1 MGEVKKLRALIGGIQ
16 KFSTDDGPGIRTTV
30 FLKGCPLRCRWCHNP
45 ELIAPEQQIIRM
57 PNSCI
62 HCGYCAQHCPQ
73 QAIFVNNDGEI
84 DILRERCSGCL
95 VCVKGC
101 FAGGLRTVGTEMT
114 PEEVMAEV
122 MKDKQFYENTGGGM
136 TVSGGLAQIMWGA
149 VCSFVPSMESC
160 NRLYEAFPN
169 TLAVNLFTGLFFGF
183 AYALFELPNS
193 FIKRRIGIHDG
204 KTGSGAVGVL
214 FFIIDQIDS
223 LIGVALCLAVLCR
236 ISVGEYFGC
245 LLVGAFTHIAVN
257 LILYKL
263 RIRRNI

>member
-1 MGEVKKLRALIGGIQ
+1 MNVL
-16 KFSTDDGPGIRTTV
+16 SS
-30 FLKGCPLRCRWCHNP
+30 
-45 ELIAPEQQIIRM
+45 IASIYITLM
-57 PNSCI
+57 SVI
-62 HCGYCAQHCPQ
+62 
-73 QAIFVNNDGEI
+73 
-84 DILRERCSGCL
+84 
-95 VCVKGC
+95 
-101 FAGGLRTVGTEMT
+101 FAGVMNMVFTKTSLYRRNNRPIDNGRILSDGRRLFGDNKTVNG
-114 PEEVMAEV
+114 
-122 MKDKQFYENTGGGM
+122 FIGM

>member
-1 MGEVKKLRALIGGIQ
+1 MNVLSSIVSIYITLMSVI
-16 KFSTDDGPGIRTTV
+16 
-30 FLKGCPLRCRWCHNP
+30 
-45 ELIAPEQQIIRM
+45 
-57 PNSCI
+57 
-62 HCGYCAQHCPQ
+62 
-73 QAIFVNNDGEI
+73 
-84 DILRERCSGCL
+84 
-95 VCVKGC
+95 
-101 FAGGLRTVGTEMT
+101 FAGVMNMVFTKNSLYRRNNRPIDNGRILSDGRRLFGDNKTVNG
-114 PEEVMAEV
+114 
-122 MKDKQFYENTGGGM
+122 FIGM
-136 TVSGGLAQIMWGA
+136 TVSGGLAQMILGA
-149 VCSFVPSMESC
+149 VCSFVPSMERC

-223 LIGVALCLAVLCR
+223 LIGVALCLSVLCR
-236 ISVGEYFGC
+236 ISVWEYFGC